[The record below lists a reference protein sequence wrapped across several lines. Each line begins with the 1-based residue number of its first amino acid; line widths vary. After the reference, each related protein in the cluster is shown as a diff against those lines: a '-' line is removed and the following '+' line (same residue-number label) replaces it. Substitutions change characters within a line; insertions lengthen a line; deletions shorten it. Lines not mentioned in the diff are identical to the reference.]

1 MSRRKIIGISVII
14 VILIIVVAGFSK
26 MVMPMFAKNQ
36 ALASSAGS
44 QMDSMAINASRA
56 SGYENQSVAKSS
68 DYDAASEQAVTNIT
82 QPADKGKTKS
92 NSSIKKIIKDANVSV
107 EVKNIDQDFKK
118 IATWV
123 ESNGGY
129 EFNRQ
134 ASSYASSKN
143 VTVVFKVPPE
153 KLNVFLSF
161 LSTVGNLST
170 TNISSN
176 DITDDYYDTAA
187 RLQNLKNGRDQF
199 LEIMKKAGT
208 IDELL
213 KVQAELNNIT
223 GEIESLEG
231 KLKMWD
237 KLVAESTVSLSIS
250 EQSKPVN
257 VSQNVSWNFSTPG
270 EVWQAMKN
278 GFIMVTNSICSILLW
293 LLIAVVTLSPIIVI
307 VVIIIL
313 IIKIMRKKKKQE

>member
-1 MSRRKIIGISVII
+1 MSRKKIIGISIII
-14 VILIIVVAGFSK
+14 VILIIVVAGFAK
-26 MVMPMFAKNQ
+26 IAMPMFQKNK
-36 ALASSAGS
+36 ALASSVGG
-44 QMDSMAINASRA
+44 QMDMMSTTSRA
-56 SGYENQSVAKSS
+56 SNYENQVAKASA
-68 DYDAASEQAVTNIT
+68 YDTASEQVAMNSTA
-82 QPADKGKTKS
+82 PADKGKVKS

-107 EVKNIDQDFKK
+107 EVKSIDEDFKK
-118 IATWV
+118 IAMWV

-129 EFNRQ
+129 EFSRQ
-134 ASSYASSKN
+134 ASSYASNKN

-161 LSTVGNLST
+161 LSTVGNLSN

-199 LEIMKKAGT
+199 LQIMKKAVT

-223 GEIESLEG
+223 GEIEALEG

-250 EQSKPVN
+250 EQNKPVSI
-257 VSQNVSWNFSTPG
+257 SQNVSWNFSTPR

-278 GFIMVTNSICSILLW
+278 GFIMVTNGLFSILLW
-293 LLIAVVTLSPIIVI
+293 LLIVVVTLSPIIVI
-307 VVIIIL
+307 GAIIFI
-313 IIKIMRKKKKQE
+313 IIKIIRKNKKQE